1 MMRVSA
7 GEAGFRLVFCGVV
20 VGVAGLILFGAIHA
34 LAIVPI
40 WSRLPGG
47 LPFAVAS
54 GLAVSWAYHEY
65 RRSAST
71 PRGVGTGLRFG
82 ALVWLAGLPA
92 TALANGMRLKTPQRP
107 LPGWVDLA
115 SLGLT
120 ALGGA
125 ALLWGLTRTRRGALA
140 GAIAL
145 GVLLAA
151 GGGPVPIANGG
162 RAIGLWGGFLVVEAV
177 GGAILA
183 LLYARLVGPALPSA
197 GPAVNAAG
205 RGPGTGA

>member
-1 MMRVSA
+1 MGEMR
-7 GEAGFRLVFCGVV
+7 FRVVLCGAVL
-20 VGVAGLILFGAIHA
+20 GLAGLLLFGTIHA
-34 LAIVPI
+34 IAIVPI

-47 LPFAVAS
+47 LPFAVAA

-65 RRSAST
+65 RRAAS
-71 PRGVGTGLRFG
+71 PRPGVGTGLRFG
-82 ALVWLAGLPA
+82 ALVWLVGLPA
-92 TALANGMRLKTPQRP
+92 TAMANGMRLQTPERP
-107 LPGWVDLA
+107 LPGWVDGA
-115 SLGLT
+115 ALGLA

-151 GGGPVPIANGG
+151 GGGPVPVANGG
-162 RAIGLWGGFLVVEAV
+162 RAIGLWGGFLVIEAV

-183 LLYARLVGPALPSA
+183 LLYARLVAPVLPTA
-197 GPAVNAAG
+197 GPAAHAAG
-205 RGPGTGA
+205 GEPGPAV